1 MKRIWHI
8 GDTHTYHEL
17 LEIPKGIDMVIFSG
31 DCSNPRAPYTNE
43 PEVRNF
49 IDWFSE
55 LPIKHKIFVAGN
67 HDSSIESN
75 LVTKDDFAVSGV
87 HYLENDHIEIEG
99 LKIWGSPHTPTFGQW
114 SFMKQRA
121 KLDKVWKQIPEDT
134 DIVIVHG
141 PPKGILDLSYNRHHE
156 LEYCGCSALKKRVLN
171 LPNLKLVCFGHIHN
185 NKDIINAGTMKL
197 SIQDTIF
204 SNGSVLTDRKFGR
217 LSSNGNILNI

>member
-1 MKRIWHI
+1 MKIWHI
-8 GDTHTYHEL
+8 GDTHTYHGL
-17 LEIPKGIDMVIFSG
+17 LEIPKDIDMVIFSG
-31 DCSNPRAPYTNE
+31 DCSNPRAPYNNE

-75 LVTKDDFAVSGV
+75 LVTKADFDVEAI
-87 HYLENDHIEIEG
+87 HYLENTHITIEG
-99 LKIWGSPHTPTFGQW
+99 IKIFGSPHTPTFGQW
-114 SFMKQRA
+114 SFMKQRG
-121 KLDKVWKQIPEDT
+121 KLDRVWKQIPEDT
-134 DIVIVHG
+134 DIVVVHG
-141 PPKGILDLSYNRHHE
+141 PPKGILDLSYDRHHT
-156 LEYCGCSALKKRVLN
+156 LEFCGCSALKKRVLD

-197 SIQDTIF
+197 AIQDTIF
-204 SNGSVLTDRKFGR
+204 SNGSVVTDGKFGR